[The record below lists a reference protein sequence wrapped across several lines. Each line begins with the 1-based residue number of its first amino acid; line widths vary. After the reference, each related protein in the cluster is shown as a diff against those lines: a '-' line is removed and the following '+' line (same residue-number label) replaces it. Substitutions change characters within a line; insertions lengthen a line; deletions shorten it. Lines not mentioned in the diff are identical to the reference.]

1 MNQVNTDTD
10 RKSTFAGLRAKLLDY
25 GLLIKFK
32 LSLLV
37 VFSAVVSYLY
47 ASPSLDWVKFFWLII
62 GGMFVTGASNT
73 LNQVLEKDFDVL
85 MNRTL
90 NRPLPAKRMEVS
102 EAVLFAGLLSVA
114 GVLIFLINFN
124 PLASILSALSLISYA
139 FIYTPLKRVSPIAVW
154 VGAIPGALP
163 VLIGWVCATGE
174 LVPEAWVLFSL
185 QFFWQFPHFWA
196 IYWVSYDDY
205 SRAGFN
211 LLPSDGGRDKGTAA
225 QCVVY
230 AMVIFLVIATGV
242 WLNMFVFTA
251 VFMVLLNAAYTYF
264 ALMLHKKPI
273 HENAK
278 KLMFFS
284 FAFLPL
290 VQILII
296 LSKFL

>member
-1 MNQVNTDTD
+1 VNQVNTNTGH
-10 RKSTFAGLRAKLLDY
+10 KSTFAGLRAKLIDY

-102 EAVLFAGLLSVA
+102 EAVLFAGLLSVV

-139 FIYTPLKRVSPIAVW
+139 FM
-154 VGAIPGALP
+154 
-163 VLIGWVCATGE
+163 GWG
-174 LVPEAWVLFSL
+174 
-185 QFFWQFPHFWA
+185 
-196 IYWVSYDDY
+196 Y
-205 SRAGFN
+205 S
-211 LLPSDGGRDKGTAA
+211 GRFT
-225 QCVVY
+225 C
-230 AMVIFLVIATGV
+230 LN
-242 WLNMFVFTA
+242 WLGLCYRRTC
-251 VFMVLLNAAYTYF
+251 
-264 ALMLHKKPI
+264 P
-273 HENAK
+273 
-278 KLMFFS
+278 
-284 FAFLPL
+284 
-290 VQILII
+290 
-296 LSKFL
+296 